1 MKNQKGITLIAL
13 VITIIVL
20 LILAGVSI
28 AMFTGYSVIFTKE
41 TQSKSETGLAEVLER
56 VNMELNAQLANAMA
70 GDAFDEKS
78 DIEENLETI
87 TGDYDVEATVTNG
100 TTYNT
105 NATVTIKITKKPS
118 NVTLTPNDAIGKVQY
133 NATDKVWE
141 VIPLEG
147 SVTTE

>member
-28 AMFTGYSVIFTKE
+28 AMLTGDNGILTKA

-87 TGDYDVEATVTNG
+87 TGDYDVEANVTNG

>member
-28 AMFTGYSVIFTKE
+28 AMLTGDNGILTKA